1 MLKDSNRYAAYRA
14 GRLFS
19 SICGIL
25 LLANC
30 SLYNTVTRRAV
41 QSVTPY
47 RITVVQGNFVSSEA
61 AAQLKAGMTREQ
73 ARSVLGTPLLADMF
87 HANRWDYLFYFRRGE
102 TQVVRQRHLT
112 LYFDQDQL
120 THWSGAE
127 DLPTEYELIAGIEW
141 TGRDAGAR
149 FGQTTGVAVS
159 EDIEAGLA
167 KVEYLIDFTSA
178 EYTLA
183 CLPVARRHGI
193 KLVIGT
199 TGFSEQQR
207 AGIEIASR
215 ALPIVLAP
223 NMSMGVNLYLKLI
236 ETAARLFKDRYDIE
250 IIEAHH
256 RHKADAPSGTAL
268 KMGEIIA
275 RATGCDLSKMSVC
288 GRTPI
293 TGARKPLEIGF
304 SAIRGGDI
312 VGDHTVLFAG
322 EGERIELTHR
332 SSSRASYALG
342 ALRAVHF
349 LADKTSGLFDMQDV
363 LGLR

>member
-127 DLPTEYELIAGIEW
+127 DLPTEYELIAENEGGKTSIRSVTHRMRERLLSDAGSKNCNLRHFRPNGPDIGPGSSGRSQRT
-141 TGRDAGAR
+141 TGRRAGAR
-149 FGQTTGVAVS
+149 WKRM
-159 EDIEAGLA
+159 D
-167 KVEYLIDFTSA
+167 
-178 EYTLA
+178 
-183 CLPVARRHGI
+183 
-193 KLVIGT
+193 
-199 TGFSEQQR
+199 
-207 AGIEIASR
+207 
-215 ALPIVLAP
+215 
-223 NMSMGVNLYLKLI
+223 
-236 ETAARLFKDRYDIE
+236 
-250 IIEAHH
+250 
-256 RHKADAPSGTAL
+256 
-268 KMGEIIA
+268 
-275 RATGCDLSKMSVC
+275 
-288 GRTPI
+288 
-293 TGARKPLEIGF
+293 
-304 SAIRGGDI
+304 
-312 VGDHTVLFAG
+312 
-322 EGERIELTHR
+322 GERR
-332 SSSRASYALG
+332 RRAFWSNNRGRGLG
-342 ALRAVHF
+342 
-349 LADKTSGLFDMQDV
+349 GY
-363 LGLR
+363 

>member
-127 DLPTEYELIAGIEW
+127 DLPTEYELIAEIDGDKRAN
-141 TGRDAGAR
+141 TRGRQRRA
-149 FGQTTGVAVS
+149 
-159 EDIEAGLA
+159 A
-167 KVEYLIDFTSA
+167 K
-178 EYTLA
+178 
-183 CLPVARRHGI
+183 R
-193 KLVIGT
+193 
-199 TGFSEQQR
+199 
-207 AGIEIASR
+207 
-215 ALPIVLAP
+215 
-223 NMSMGVNLYLKLI
+223 
-236 ETAARLFKDRYDIE
+236 
-250 IIEAHH
+250 
-256 RHKADAPSGTAL
+256 PSGQ
-268 KMGEIIA
+268 
-275 RATGCDLSKMSVC
+275 S
-288 GRTPI
+288 
-293 TGARKPLEIGF
+293 
-304 SAIRGGDI
+304 
-312 VGDHTVLFAG
+312 H
-322 EGERIELTHR
+322 IE
-332 SSSRASYALG
+332 
-342 ALRAVHF
+342 
-349 LADKTSGLFDMQDV
+349 
-363 LGLR
+363 